1 MPTAATDWAAA
12 KLAIV
17 AIKLCASIGEDPD
30 RLLDPKFNGRPKAP
44 GGPPC
49 EAAAAAAIAAA
60 IAAAAAVLWKEQ
72 WNVYTSGEKLIMFNK
87 SMADRNK

>member
-44 GGPPC
+44 GGAPC

-60 IAAAAAVLWKEQ
+60 IAAAAAVLCFSSKFL
-72 WNVYTSGEKLIMFNK
+72 SLIM
-87 SMADRNK
+87 ADSAAGDIIGGNGG